1 MKSSISSIIQ
11 IGLDNLQSSA
21 RITINHGTGR
31 NLIMEINH
39 KVVLVTGGGTG
50 IGRATSLALA
60 KRGATVIVNYSRSQS
75 DAEETVR
82 WINNEG
88 GRAVAMQA
96 DVSQDKEVRI
106 MVETIVQQFGTV
118 DLLVNNAS
126 ITRHIPMDD
135 LEAATGEVW
144 DELFDVNV
152 KGMFYCARAT
162 APYMKKNKQ
171 GAIVNIG
178 SIAGQ
183 TGLGSSLPYAVSK
196 AAVHGLTKSL
206 ARALAPDIRV
216 NCVVPGAVATR
227 WWAGREEQMNR
238 LAPNL
243 LLQRISTPEDIASM
257 VCAALEQ
264 EAMTGQIIT
273 VDSGQT
279 L

>member
-1 MKSSISSIIQ
+1 
-11 IGLDNLQSSA
+11 
-21 RITINHGTGR
+21 
-31 NLIMEINH
+31 MEISH

-75 DAEETVR
+75 EAEDTVR
-82 WINNEG
+82 RIIQEG
-88 GRAVAMQA
+88 GRAEAIQA
-96 DVSQDKEVRI
+96 DVSQDHEVRH
-106 MVETIVQQFGTV
+106 MVESIAGQFGTL

-144 DELFDVNV
+144 DELFAVNV
-152 KGMFYCARAT
+152 KGMFYCARA
-162 APYMKKNKQ
+162 ASPYMKKNKQ

-196 AAVHGLTKSL
+196 SAVHGLTKSL

-227 WWAGREEQMNR
+227 WWSGMEEQMAR
-238 LAPNL
+238 LAPKL
-243 LLQRISTPEDIASM
+243 LLQRISEPEDIASL
-257 VCAALEQ
+257 VCAVLEQ

>member
-1 MKSSISSIIQ
+1 MQ
-11 IGLDNLQSSA
+11 IYN
-21 RITINHGTGR
+21 
-31 NLIMEINH
+31 

-50 IGRATSLALA
+50 IGRSTSLMLA
-60 KRGATVIVNYSRSQS
+60 KRGATVIVNYSRSQA

-82 WINNEG
+82 SINKEG
-88 GRAVAMQA
+88 GQAVGVQA
-96 DVSQDKEVRI
+96 DVSKDKEVRS
-106 MVETIVQQFGTV
+106 MVETIIQQFGTV

-126 ITRHIPMDD
+126 ITSHIPMDN
-135 LEAATGEVW
+135 LEEVTGEIW

-152 KGMFYCARAT
+152 KGMFYCARAV

-171 GAIVNIG
+171 GAIVNLG

-206 ARALAPDIRV
+206 ARALVPDIRV
-216 NCVVPGAVATR
+216 NCIVPGAVATR
-227 WWAGREEQMNR
+227 WWTGREEQMQR

-257 VCAALEQ
+257 ICATLEQ